1 MNNITTKSK
10 VYHGQADTDKWAKF
24 GDSDAGIITATM
36 KQIQEAYNELMVDLL
51 LESQE
56 AY

>member
-10 VYHGQADTDKWAKF
+10 VYHGQADMDKWAKF
-24 GDSDAGIITATM
+24 GDSDTGIITASL
-36 KQIQEAYNELMVDLL
+36 KQIQEAYNELMDDLL

>member
-10 VYHGQADTDKWAKF
+10 VYHGQADMDKWAKF
-24 GDSDAGIITATM
+24 GDSDTGIVTASL
-36 KQIQEAYNELMVDLL
+36 KQIREAYNELMDDLL

>member
-10 VYHGQADTDKWAKF
+10 VYHGQADIDKWAKF
-24 GDSDAGIITATM
+24 GDGDTGIVTASL
-36 KQIQEAYNELMVDLL
+36 KQIREAYNELLDDLM

>member
-1 MNNITTKSK
+1 MNNARQ
-10 VYHGQADTDKWAKF
+10 YHYQADVDIYAKK
-24 GDSDAGIITATM
+24 DDTVAGIITATM
-36 KQIQEAYNELMVDLL
+36 KQIQEAYQELMDDLL